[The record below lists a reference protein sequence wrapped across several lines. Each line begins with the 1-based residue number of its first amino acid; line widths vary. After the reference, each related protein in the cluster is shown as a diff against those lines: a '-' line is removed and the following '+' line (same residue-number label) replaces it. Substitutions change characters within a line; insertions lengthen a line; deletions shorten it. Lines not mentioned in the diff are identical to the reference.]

1 MKFVVLSGMIKSIEP
16 RYGSSV
22 NVTDDREAY
31 PKSWV
36 ALYVR
41 PRSEK
46 KVKAYL
52 DSIKV
57 ENYLPLQHQLRQ
69 WSDRKKLIE
78 VVVIPMIIFV
88 FVERDK
94 LFELIDNRLIIR
106 PITSPE
112 GGGIAIIPTDQIE
125 QLKFI
130 LGQSEYP
137 VSFDPDAFKVNDKVR
152 VVRGPLMGLTGDIL
166 SSDDEF
172 LELAVPIGIRG
183 VARLNIEKINVEL
196 L

>member
-1 MKFVVLSGMIKSIEP
+1 MTKPLEP
-16 RYGSSV
+16 RFGSSV
-22 NVTDDREAY
+22 NGTDDREAC
-31 PKSWV
+31 PKSWI
-36 ALYVR
+36 ALYTR

-88 FVERDK
+88 FVEKDK
-94 LFELIDNRLIIR
+94 LFGLINNRLIIR
-106 PITSPE
+106 PIYSPD
-112 GGGIAIIPTDQIE
+112 GSAAVIPADQIE

-137 VSFDPDAFKVNDKVR
+137 VSFDPNAFKINDRVR
-152 VVRGPLMGLTGDIL
+152 VVRGPLMGLIGDIL
-166 SSDDEF
+166 SSDDDF
-172 LELAVPIGIRG
+172 LDLAVPIGIRG
-183 VARLNIEKINVEL
+183 VARLNIEKINVEPL
-196 L
+196 